1 MWDTPKVIVIK
12 ENDTFLE
19 IIDRIERVN
28 AKKIHLHIHEKN
40 NILAHHINLK
50 YIKVNYLL
58 KDIKIITTNKHI
70 KHIAEKLWFEVFFTE
85 DIANINELVNK
96 KLDTDNVVKYNYT
109 PFEYFVYELKRVWFF
124 ITRFL
129 RKKKE
134 MVYKKKTIW
143 STSGSWILI
152 LGLLMSIFLL
162 AFIFYFAISK
172 TTITIIPERNVKN
185 IIHNITFYD
194 NIISKA
200 QEEINEINKKEK
212 NWEIIK
218 NKKEILEKLNKNKE
232 IYNSLRK
239 EYSVPLER
247 ITHKEKVSQIFK
259 VATIDEGSAWNARW
273 TIELTNE
280 LWIKQTYKPRTRF
293 VTDTWI
299 VLRATDWITVPPT
312 RRINWKLVIWKVKV
326 NVIADARDEEWRPV
340 WARWNLKPWVLLTL
354 PWLKANRNK
363 VYARVIEPLI
373 WWKDAT
379 VHILTQDDLDRFYRV
394 IKNKAEKQ
402 VYASLKR
409 KLLQEQTDDKK
420 LKIIDIDWM
429 IDIYT
434 ETLEIWGWLD
444 VWANI
449 DEVKL
454 SLTAVINTY
463 VYNKVD
469 IENILKNILK
479 DKLLHKTEKIL
490 YIDENSF
497 NITDIINREDNPLRI
512 KATAKLDAV
521 ISYNFEEKQNSLS
534 RKLKKIIA
542 NTWEK
547 EARSLLI
554 NNPYIADVKMKFS
567 PFWLSRVSSNTDNIY
582 FKLGE

>member
-12 ENDTFLE
+12 ANDTFLE
-19 IIDRIERVN
+19 IVDRIERVD
-28 AKKIHLHIHEKN
+28 AKEIHLHIHEKN

-50 YIKVNYLL
+50 YIKINYAL
-58 KDIKIITTNKHI
+58 KNIKIITTNKHI
-70 KHIAEKLWFEVFFTE
+70 KHIAEKLGYEVFFTE
-85 DIANINELVNK
+85 DIANINDLVNK
-96 KLDTDNVVKYNYT
+96 KLDTDNVIKHNYT
-109 PFEYFVYELKRVWFF
+109 PFEYFIYELKRVWFF

-129 RKKKE
+129 KRKKE
-134 MVYKKKTIW
+134 VVYKKNSIW
-143 STSGSWILI
+143 STSGSWVLI
-152 LGLLMSIFLL
+152 LGLLISMLLL

-172 TTITIIPERNVKN
+172 TIITIIPERNTKN
-185 IIHNITFYD
+185 VIHNITFYD

-200 QEEINEINKKEK
+200 QENIDEINKKEK
-212 NWEIIK
+212 NWESID
-218 NKKEILEKLNKNKE
+218 NKKERLINLNVNKE
-232 IYNSLRK
+232 IYNNLRK
-239 EYSVPLER
+239 EYSVPLEK
-247 ITHKEKVSQIFK
+247 IVHKETVSQIFR
-259 VATIDEGSAWNARW
+259 VATIDESSSSNARW
-273 TIELTNE
+273 VIELTNE

-299 VLRATDWITVPPT
+299 IFRATDWISVPAT
-312 RRINWKLVIWKVKV
+312 RRINWELVIWKAKV
-326 NVIADARDEEWRPV
+326 NVVADTRDENWVPV
-340 WARWNLKPWVLLTL
+340 WAKWNLKSWTLLTL
-354 PWLKANRNK
+354 PWLKANKNK
-363 VYARVIEPLI
+363 VYAHTVDPLT

-394 IKNKAEKQ
+394 IKNKAEKW

-409 KLLQEQTDDKK
+409 KLIQDKNDNRQ
-420 LKIIDIDWM
+420 LDIIDIDWM
-429 IDIYT
+429 IDIHT
-434 ETLEIWGWLD
+434 ETLEIWSWLD
-444 VWANI
+444 VWATV
-449 DEVKL
+449 DEVTL

-490 YIDENSF
+490 YIDKNSF
-497 NITDIINREDNPLRI
+497 NITNIINREDNPLRI
-512 KATAKLDAV
+512 KATAKLDAI

-534 RKLKKIIA
+534 KKLKKIIA